1 MAIVFE
7 KWPRW
12 IELYGWE
19 ESPSRLPVEADQQ
32 QVVTDV
38 RFLDAA
44 EAASYLR
51 DFLGQEQEAVA
62 RLRALFASE
71 HALSYGQVSDEE
83 VFVQFG
89 SLLAQNAYRIRQ
101 TSVYRA
107 AWGKKPPAPPAPLPP
122 SAPPKQIDPPKP
134 VQNKATLAEFIE
146 VVNRA
151 GQGSIVVTGAGPTSN
166 SLTQHLVRQDKHGQ
180 FFKQFININKDVEG
194 LANSRAEYGRYIE
207 IKAKVTLDGKP
218 KAGEAVIFSYIR
230 HAGEFSPV
238 LMSEE
243 KEGFYHNGGPAT
255 CSAITGHD
263 GWTNTEVFYLSAY
276 AGDCFELFATGPDG
290 NTLKIGTYQVWRKF
304 WYQIT
309 YAGQQLV
316 LQPVEA
322 EDAYAQVFA
331 QMVFTQTVQIP
342 QASVPARSFYPAWMA
357 QFPPGSGGAET
368 VFLAGSHNTE
378 ELFQQLIPESDKPV
392 KAHLVL
398 CDAVWREKNRPAPV
412 EVFTIYSNPSKRLIV
427 NLDGTENAGLLKP
440 TLSGAPLV
448 IHGSWSSKNKKG
460 VLTDENI
467 LLEQAGRSDET
478 SFRQLKIVLP
488 SDAPQPSINNPITI
502 RLQLR
507 HAYCLGGYSENEN
520 IVILNDVNNPK
531 LFNDTVTHEL
541 GHSFNQTPDA
551 GFQSKSLPDHPNQYT
566 MQGTHCSTGASKY
579 IPDPNYPELFTYLD
593 GQCVMFHARN
603 PAGSGKFCSVCEP
616 YIRLETMQRL
626 F

>member
-7 KWPRW
+7 KWPHR

-19 ESPSRLPVEADQQ
+19 ETPSRLPVEADQQ

-38 RFLDAA
+38 DFLDAA

-71 HALSYGQVSDEE
+71 HALSYGHSSDEE
-83 VFVQFG
+83 V
-89 SLLAQNAYRIRQ
+89 LAQFAGLLVQNVYRIRQ

-107 AWGKKPPAPPAPLPP
+107 AWGKKPPAPLPSP
-122 SAPPKQIDPPKP
+122 TPTPPPKQVDPPKP
-134 VQNKATLAEFIE
+134 VQNKAILSEFVE

-151 GQGSIVVTGAGPTSN
+151 GQGSIVVTGAGPRSE
-166 SLTQHLVRQDKHGQ
+166 HLIPHLMRQDKHEQ
-180 FFKQFININKDVEG
+180 FYKQFVNINKDIEG
-194 LANSRAEYGRYIE
+194 LAKSRAEYGPYIE
-207 IKAKVTLDGKP
+207 IKARVTVDGKP
-218 KAGEAVIFSYIR
+218 KAGESVVFSYRR
-230 HAGEFSPV
+230 HAGEFSPSLV
-238 LMSEE
+238 SEE
-243 KEGFYHNGGPAT
+243 KEGFHSKGGPST
-255 CSAITGHD
+255 CTAITGHD
-263 GWTNTEVFYLSAY
+263 GWTSNEVFYFSAY

-304 WYQIT
+304 WYQMT
-309 YAGQQLV
+309 HAGQQLV
-316 LQPVEA
+316 LQPVQA

-331 QMVFTQTVQIP
+331 QMMFTQTVQIP
-342 QASVPARSFYPAWMA
+342 QASAPARSFYPAWMA
-357 QFPPGSGGAET
+357 QFPPGSGGAES
-368 VFLAGSHNTE
+368 VFIVGPHNSK

-398 CDAVWREKNRPAPV
+398 CDAVWREKTRPAPV
-412 EVFTIYSNPSKRLIV
+412 EVFTIYSSPSKRLILK
-427 NLDGTENAGLLKP
+427 LDGTENAGLLKP
-440 TLSGAPLV
+440 TLSGVPLV
-448 IHGSWSSKNKKG
+448 INGSWSSQHEKG

-478 SFRQLKIVLP
+478 SFRQIKIVLP

-507 HAYCLGGYSENEN
+507 HAFCLGGYSENEN

-541 GHSFNQTPDA
+541 GHSFNQTPER

-566 MQGTHCSTGASKY
+566 IQGTHCSTGASKY
-579 IPDPNYPELFTYLD
+579 IPDPNYPELFTYLE

-603 PAGSGKFCSVCEP
+603 PAGSGRFCSVCEP
-616 YIRLETMQRL
+616 YIRLETMERL